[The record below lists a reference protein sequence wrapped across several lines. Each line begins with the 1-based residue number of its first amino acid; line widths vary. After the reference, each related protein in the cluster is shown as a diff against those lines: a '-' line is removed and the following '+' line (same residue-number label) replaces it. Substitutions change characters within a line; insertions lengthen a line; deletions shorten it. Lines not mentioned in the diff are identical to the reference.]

1 MKSLLKIS
9 SVFLGVLVV
18 VLTFFCIFQIIN
30 STQEKHLVQSYQE
43 KINTITRD
51 RSLGFSE
58 RGNNLTLSEV
68 ENIARKRNFVE
79 SENVTYVRVSSSE
92 VVVVR

>member
-68 ENIARKRNFVE
+68 ENIARKRDFVE